1 MNTAERCKRLDIRLL
16 YPLYLSQTDEMSKNK
31 SVIFNEDLIVNNKV
45 GTIGEREKLVEY
57 TFSALLDLEI
67 CGNIVYVQL

>member
-1 MNTAERCKRLDIRLL
+1 
-16 YPLYLSQTDEMSKNK
+16 MSKNK